1 MENTIV
7 FSPKKVTIA
16 TNAEEIKKN
25 ENLTTVNATS
35 INEN

>member
-25 ENLTTVNATS
+25 ENHITGNATN